1 MKFELTEDEA
11 MRVLN
16 LIGGGPYVQVKPLI
30 DKMVEQFQAQKQ
42 GEAPTPPPTKEK
54 LKTVS

>member
-1 MKFELTEDEA
+1 MRIELTEDEW

-30 DKMVEQFQAQKQ
+30 DKMVEQFQAQKKA
-42 GEAPTPPPTKEK
+42 ETPTPPPTKEK